1 MSLARPGDDR
11 RMASLPTDRA
21 ERRTCLTIDL
31 ENYSKLEGAA
41 QDAAQ
46 RGLSDALSAA
56 AAAAGLE
63 RMSWARQESG
73 DRELA
78 VLPSEEDIPRAL
90 CEFPYA
96 LDERFRALHSRTGV
110 WLRARM
116 AISQGMVK
124 AAPMGI
130 AGWGPCDVTRISDA
144 PAVYH
149 ALRNTR
155 DAYLVLAISADLYRD
170 YVQQGHTAVKPDQF
184 RQVDVP
190 EINGSAWIAL
200 PRIDPSQIP
209 VYTADAGPA
218 EPTAPVHQQVDA
230 TNSSIVQSGRDS
242 VNGSYNTY
250 ARNDFHS
257 PVQIDTMHFGPRHG

>member
-1 MSLARPGDDR
+1 
-11 RMASLPTDRA
+11 MASLPTDRA

-31 ENYSKLEGAA
+31 ENYSKLEGPA
-41 QDAAQ
+41 QDDAQ
-46 RGLSDALSAA
+46 RGLSDALAAA

-63 RMSWARQESG
+63 RMSWVRQESG

-90 CEFPYA
+90 GEFPYA

-149 ALRNTR
+149 ALRNAHG
-155 DAYLVLAISADLYRD
+155 AYLVLAISAELYRD
-170 YVQQGHTAVKPDQF
+170 YVQQGHTTMKPDQF

-190 EINGSAWIAL
+190 DINGSAWITL

-209 VYTADAGPA
+209 VYTADAEP
-218 EPTAPVHQQVDA
+218 EPTAAGHQQVNA
-230 TNSSIVQSGRDS
+230 TNSSVVQSGRDS
-242 VNGSYNTY
+242 VNGSYNNTY
-250 ARNDFHS
+250 TRNDFHS